1 MKPSPHVDTYARDHL
16 PPARAWP
23 EFRFDLPG
31 LQYPEMLNCASEL
44 LDAHVTKGRGADR
57 AVGMLVAGKPVF
69 ASYAQLQAQSNRLA
83 NVMTGTLGLVPGNRI
98 LLRSANHPM
107 FAALWLGAM
116 KAGLVVVPTMPLLR
130 ARELKKVID
139 KANVALAICDDAL
152 AAELHQCMDQNAP
165 TYAKSLT
172 RIVRFHSGD
181 TRDGLEA
188 MAAAAPTTF
197 NNVQTRADD
206 VCMLAFTSGTT
217 GEPKAAAHFHRDVL
231 AMCDTFSKYVLKP
244 VRSDIFC
251 GTPPIAFTF
260 GLGGQLAFP
269 LRVGASV
276 LLVERLTPELL
287 IDAIQKS
294 HATICFT
301 APTFYRQMGLLLK
314 SRGSRSKST
323 LLPSLK
329 KSVSAGEALPNATRE
344 LWRDTT
350 GIEMIDGIGSTE
362 MMHIFISSA
371 GPEVR
376 HGAIGKVVP
385 GYQAMVVDADM
396 KPVGPGTIGRLA
408 VKGPTGCRYVDDPRQ
423 ANYVKNGWNLPG
435 DAFTVDADGY
445 FFYQART
452 DDMIVS
458 AGYNIAGP
466 EVESILMTHEAV
478 ADCGVVGVPD
488 PERGQ
493 IVKAF
498 IILRAPA
505 SPGDGLVKALQDFVK
520 ERIAPYKY
528 PRAIEFC
535 TELPR
540 TETGKLQRFRLRTPS
555 S

>member
-1 MKPSPHVDTYARDHL
+1 M
-16 PPARAWP
+16 WP
-23 EFRFDLPG
+23 EFVFEIDDVK
-31 LQYPEMLNCASEL
+31 YPDMLNCATEL
-44 LDAHVTKGRGADR
+44 LDRHVEEGRGGHR
-57 AVGMLVAGKPVF
+57 AVGMLIEGKPVF
-69 ASYAQLQAQSNRLA
+69 ATYAQLQAQANRLA
-83 NVMTGTLGLVPGNRI
+83 NVMSGTLGLVPGSRV

-139 KANVALAICDDAL
+139 KGNVAIAICDEAL
-152 AAELHQCMDQNAP
+152 SSELNQCMNPAEP
-165 TYAKSLT
+165 TYAKSLK
-172 RIVRFHSGD
+172 RVVRFNSD
-181 TRDGLEA
+181 DRLDGLEA
-188 MAAAAPTTF
+188 MMAAAPVTYT
-197 NNVQTRADD
+197 NVTTRADD

-231 AMCDTFSKYVLKP
+231 AMCDTFSKHVLKP
-244 VRSDIFC
+244 DAHDIFC

-260 GLGGQLAFP
+260 GLGGQLCFP

-294 HATICFT
+294 SATISFT

-314 SRGSRSKST
+314 ARGSTPGAS

-329 KSVSAGEALPNATRE
+329 KSVSAGEALPDATRQ
-344 LWRDTT
+344 LWKDAT

-371 GPEVR
+371 GANVR
-376 HGAIGKVVP
+376 KGAIGKVVP
-385 GYQAMVVDADM
+385 GYRAMVVDANM
-396 KPVGPGTIGRLA
+396 RPVGPGTIGRLA

-423 ANYVKNGWNLPG
+423 ASYVKDGWNLPG

-445 FFYQART
+445 YFYQART

-466 EVESILMTHEAV
+466 EVESILMTHDAV

-488 PERGQ
+488 DERGQ

-498 IILRAPA
+498 VILRAEA
-505 SPGDGLVKALQDFVK
+505 KPGDALIKALQDFVK

-540 TETGKLQRFRLRTPS
+540 TETGKLQRFRLRAKDA
-555 S
+555 